1 MKMKIDIEEISQDLE
16 IDEEED
22 LQRFLRGGFGAK

>member
-1 MKMKIDIEEISQDLE
+1 MDEEKTYKYQEND
-16 IDEEED
+16 DEED

>member
-1 MKMKIDIEEISQDLE
+1 MKMKTDIEEMPQDME

>member
-1 MKMKIDIEEISQDLE
+1 MKMKIDIEEIPQDLE
-16 IDEEED
+16 IDEDED

>member
-1 MKMKIDIEEISQDLE
+1 MKMKTDIEEIPQDLE
-16 IDEEED
+16 IDEDED

>member
-16 IDEEED
+16 IDEDED